1 MSNLAQILLNPC
13 YSLDD
18 TLFESR
24 CAYPETYIDILGK
37 HTIQSGNHS
46 CLQSTLIHH
55 NASFQFDNDCHGVTA
70 SFRLVACIGWKVRG
84 WYRPHN
90 YWFIPRWW
98 PCLEE
103 FGHSQIAVLLGRI
116 LAHLVLLAG
125 NQVQHLQHHYDR
137 QEALQQDHSSGP
149 YKYLAT
155 AG

>member
-24 CAYPETYIDILGK
+24 CAYPETHIDILGK
-37 HTIQSGNHS
+37 HTIQSCNHS

-55 NASFQFDNDCHGVTA
+55 NASFQFDNDCNGATA
-70 SFRLVACIGWKVRG
+70 SFRLGACIGWKVRG

-103 FGHSQIAVLLGRI
+103 FGHSQIAVLLR
-116 LAHLVLLAG
+116 
-125 NQVQHLQHHYDR
+125 
-137 QEALQQDHSSGP
+137 E
-149 YKYLAT
+149 KYLHILSCWLAIKYST
-155 AG
+155 HSIIMIGRKLLNKIIALDLIST